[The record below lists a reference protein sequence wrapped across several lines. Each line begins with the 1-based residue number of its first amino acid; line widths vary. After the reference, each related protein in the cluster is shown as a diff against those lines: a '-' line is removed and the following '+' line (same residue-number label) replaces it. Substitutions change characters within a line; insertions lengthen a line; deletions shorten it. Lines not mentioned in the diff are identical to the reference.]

1 VRGSPAFF
9 WVIRLPLPFPFQHS
23 RRGRSRV
30 LTSLFF
36 LPPPIGLAI
45 ALPLAA
51 RTMKVSAA
59 GVLSFAAMLMQM
71 GSSIIYALP
80 LVDRS
85 FERSSLTTQQQ
96 KQPLLAMR
104 PERET
109 SSSSSPPSPS
119 INLPHILK
127 TFPDARLVLPG
138 AHPIVAIP
146 DFLTT
151 AECVAIQAWA
161 MQAIANGATECDDY
175 LNYRVNREIATTGQ
189 SRESQSLLDDYD
201 GKGKD
206 SNSVDAKLS
215 STDSGGFRIRVEPRV
230 VEDLL
235 EHKVLALLNR
245 SATTTKFL
253 YEEGLWHRPTP
264 RTILVR
270 DQTIVRYTPGDG
282 VPPHVDGKDG
292 TLLIYLSDGKE
303 VLSYVW
309 MFLSPTDY

>member
-1 VRGSPAFF
+1 
-9 WVIRLPLPFPFQHS
+9 
-23 RRGRSRV
+23 
-30 LTSLFF
+30 
-36 LPPPIGLAI
+36 
-45 ALPLAA
+45 
-51 RTMKVSAA
+51 MKVSAA

-71 GSSIIYALP
+71 GSSIIYAFP

-109 SSSSSPPSPS
+109 SSSSISSSSSPS